1 MSRSDS
7 KNVTDVGQAEADA
20 GTAIAAQRD
29 SMVHRGPDT
38 FGEVSPPKSN
48 GELAFSEPWQ
58 SRAFGMTAAL
68 VDSGHL
74 SWPEFQ
80 SALIVQVASH
90 ADNEYWVAWLEALGV
105 LSHGRGFV
113 GPEQV
118 LAQSRL
124 LAKQSLHD
132 Y

>member
-1 MSRSDS
+1 MSRSES
-7 KNVTDVGQAEADA
+7 HDVSDVDQVLADA
-20 GTAIAAQRD
+20 KTAIDAQHD

-48 GELAFSEPWQ
+48 GELAFGEPWQ
-58 SRAFGMTAAL
+58 SRAFGLTAAL

-113 GPEQV
+113 QFEQV

-132 Y
+132 H